1 MIEQTKNDLERLAH
15 FGSVVFRRLF
25 RATVEETTAI
35 GYPSMGFDRVFLTI
49 LAMTRGPIVVAAR
62 EARFLKRLRIG
73 EQVLLL
79 SPVQMKRCRV
89 QVVFDQLAEFG
100 FGQEGDGIVQHI
112 KNVLAAH
119 LADGGS

>member
-35 GYPSMGFDRVFLTI
+35 GYPSKGFDRVFLTI

-119 LADGGS
+119 LADGDS